1 VRASLV
7 ASALCALLCA
17 RSLHAQAEG
26 VAEAFADGRYD
37 LALEAAEGL
46 SDPVLAAEWRFQV
59 LHAAGDLP
67 GALAAARAGLALYPQ
82 HPGLS
87 QNAAIVA
94 LTLGEGRLAL
104 EYCDAWQGALE
115 ASTDAAER
123 AGGLERL
130 ARYRASAEQLIA
142 LDAQAREAT
151 SRARLVAIV
160 LLALTVLALL
170 GLSGSTRAATPSA

>member
-1 VRASLV
+1 MRASLV

-67 GALAAARAGLALYPQ
+67 GALAAARAGLALSPQ

-87 QNAAIVA
+87 QNAANVA

-104 EYCDAWQGALE
+104 EYCAAWQGALE
-115 ASTDAAER
+115 ASTDAAQR
-123 AGGLERL
+123 ASGLERL
-130 ARYRASAEQLIA
+130 ARYRASAEELIA
-142 LDAQAREAT
+142 LDAQARAAT
-151 SRARLVAIV
+151 SRARAVAV
-160 LLALTVLALL
+160 ALL
-170 GLSGSTRAATPSA
+170 TLAVVALLWLSRTPRTAARRP